1 MGPDPRSAQISPCCR
16 IYEPLKWIQKQEVP
30 AMSLIERKRKLAIIA
45 ITFFAVGSASLGIA
59 YAKSRPPVPPVDVT
73 KTDPSK
79 GGPQPQ
85 PIATSFRPQ
94 AVPEGVRAI
103 RLPEASLHIQNTR
116 VATIEEDGKGLS
128 VLPRVRAAGIGL
140 RRHAATSAIWSV
152 SGDKRTQLG
161 PRGSEA
167 CQGKEPPS

>member
-1 MGPDPRSAQISPCCR
+1 MMGPDPRSAQISPCCR

-59 YAKSRPPVPPVDVT
+59 YAKNRPPVPPVDVT

-85 PIATSFRPQ
+85 PIPTPFPTTGCTGRCPSDPPPRSEPTH
-94 AVPEGVRAI
+94 PE
-103 RLPEASLHIQNTR
+103 H
-116 VATIEEDGKGLS
+116 
-128 VLPRVRAAGIGL
+128 
-140 RRHAATSAIWSV
+140 
-152 SGDKRTQLG
+152 SGG
-161 PRGSEA
+161 HH
-167 CQGKEPPS
+167 

>member
-1 MGPDPRSAQISPCCR
+1 
-16 IYEPLKWIQKQEVP
+16 
-30 AMSLIERKRKLAIIA
+30 MSLKLIPPKGAR
-45 ITFFAVGSASLGIA
+45 SLNRFRLH
-59 YAKSRPPVPPVDVT
+59 S
-73 KTDPSK
+73 
-79 GGPQPQ
+79 
-85 PIATSFRPQ
+85 RPQ